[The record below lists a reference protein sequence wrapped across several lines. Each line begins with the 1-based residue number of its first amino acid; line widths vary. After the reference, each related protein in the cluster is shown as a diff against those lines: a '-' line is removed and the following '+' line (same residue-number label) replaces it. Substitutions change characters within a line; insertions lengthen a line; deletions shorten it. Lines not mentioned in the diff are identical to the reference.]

1 LLSNAVKY
9 TPTGGRVWVRV
20 GPDEKPGWTRVVV
33 EDSGVGI
40 PAEHLP
46 QIFDRFFR
54 VRDAQTN
61 RMQGLGLGLSFVSWI
76 VSAHGGT
83 IEVESKV
90 GEGSRF
96 TVRLPMGSPGVP
108 SPATEPAAVSL

>member
-1 LLSNAVKY
+1 
-9 TPTGGRVWVRV
+9 V

-96 TVRLPMGSPGVP
+96 TVRLPMGSSGVP